1 MERIS
6 WYHIPMMSHISVSNR
21 LKATLIISATALL
34 MPISALASVYGGTG
48 IDKGINDAAG
58 LGGIS
63 NIGDI
68 RTLIVSII
76 EFVLDFVLLLAVIA
90 VIVAGL
96 YLIVSNGDEQQ
107 KDKAKRIILYVVIG
121 IIVIVLSRI
130 LVMFVNSIFS

>member
-1 MERIS
+1 MT
-6 WYHIPMMSHISVSNR
+6 SHISKSNR
-21 LKATLIISATALL
+21 LKATLIPAIILAALL
-34 MPISALASVYGGTG
+34 MPISGLAAVYGGTG
-48 IDKGINDAAG
+48 IADGIEQAEG

-63 NIGDI
+63 DIGDI
-68 RTLIVSII
+68 RGLIVAII

-121 IIVIVLSRI
+121 IIVILLSRV